1 MCHLTYLLLLL
12 RQNKNMSRLNLL
24 GANIKKF
31 RKQKRLSQN
40 QLAEILDFSRE
51 HIACIETGKEFIS
64 LRKLFQ
70 LADVLE
76 MPVKDFFDFD

>member
-1 MCHLTYLLLLL
+1 
-12 RQNKNMSRLNLL
+12 MSRLNLL

>member
-1 MCHLTYLLLLL
+1 MYHLTYLLLLL

-31 RKQKRLSQN
+31 RKQKKLSQN

>member
-1 MCHLTYLLLLL
+1 MCHLAYLQLLL

-24 GANIKKF
+24 GANIKKY
-31 RKQKRLSQN
+31 RKLRKLSQN

-64 LRKLFQ
+64 LRKLFD
-70 LADVLE
+70 LADVLDV
-76 MPVKDFFDFD
+76 PVKDFFNFD

>member
-1 MCHLTYLLLLL
+1 MCHLTYLQLLL

-24 GANIKKF
+24 GANI
-31 RKQKRLSQN
+31 RKYRKLRKLSQN

-64 LRKLFQ
+64 LRKLFD
-70 LADVLE
+70 LADILDV
-76 MPVKDFFDFD
+76 PVKDFFNFD